1 MIENYSSL
9 VRQADLWREELS
21 PSFLT
26 ATDCSKIK
34 VQRSAGVSPTEQSA
48 MQLLNLEKAE
58 AYNRLWAQVKGIQ
71 HFVLNIKDAEVREI
85 AIRRCQGQ
93 TYEKIATAMF
103 IDRTTASK
111 KLRKYISHNSH

>member
-1 MIENYSSL
+1 M

-26 ATDCSKIK
+26 GVDCSKIK

-71 HFVLNIKDAEVREI
+71 HFVLNIKDTEVREI
-85 AIRRCQGQ
+85 AIRRCRGQ
-93 TYEKIATAMF
+93 THEEIATAMF